1 MEQSLIDAEDS
12 GIYQNM
18 NLTSKVPDVIDT
30 LGPLPQVPS
39 AVTDETDR
47 NWSRRM
53 SAFSGIY
60 EEIIEPSN
68 RFVPKTSVLT
78 CFLQPST
85 PILG

>member
-18 NLTSKVPDVIDT
+18 NLTSKVRDVIDV
-30 LGPLPQVPS
+30 LGPLPQVPN
-39 AVTDETDR
+39 DEADK

-60 EEIIEPSN
+60 EEIVEPTN
-68 RFVPKTSVLT
+68 RFV
-78 CFLQPST
+78 
-85 PILG
+85 I

>member
-18 NLTSKVPDVIDT
+18 NSTCKVRDVIDT

-39 AVTDETDR
+39 DESDK

-60 EEIIEPSN
+60 EEIVEPTN
-68 RFVPKTSVLT
+68 RFV
-78 CFLQPST
+78 
-85 PILG
+85 I

>member
-18 NLTSKVPDVIDT
+18 NLTSKVRDVIDV

-39 AVTDETDR
+39 DEADK

-60 EEIIEPSN
+60 EEIVEPTN
-68 RFVPKTSVLT
+68 RFV
-78 CFLQPST
+78 
-85 PILG
+85 I